1 MQRKSYELSCEKR
14 RVNTVC
20 PLGTKQRHIYDYH
33 QILTNFL
40 HKNALNWLSHCA
52 LSDVPQCSSGST
64 YRLLVSCKH
73 QFCIRRYFRGSSSE
87 LPTPPREK
95 HYLIIQMHFFSC
107 DVHEVEGISSLALE
121 EGISINCLR
130 QLFHVMN
137 IRRKGS
143 NERKIDRYV
152 LH

>member
-14 RVNTVC
+14 RVSTVVC

-52 LSDVPQCSSGST
+52 VSDVPQCSSGST
-64 YRLLVSCKH
+64 CRLLVSCKH
-73 QFCIRRYFRGSSSE
+73 QCCIRRCFRGSSSE
-87 LPTPPREK
+87 K
-95 HYLIIQMHFFSC
+95 AHYLIIQMHFFSC
-107 DVHEVEGISSLALE
+107 SVHQVEGISSLAL